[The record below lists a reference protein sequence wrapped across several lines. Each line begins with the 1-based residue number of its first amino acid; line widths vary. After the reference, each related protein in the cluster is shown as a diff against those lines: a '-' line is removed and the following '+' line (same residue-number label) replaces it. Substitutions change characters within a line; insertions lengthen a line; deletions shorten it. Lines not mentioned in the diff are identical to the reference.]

1 MYSIGIY
8 IFVLGMLIAAIF
20 HKKARKMVVGI
31 GQTYILLRRH
41 IKKGD
46 RVVWFHAA
54 SLGEFEQGRPLMER
68 LRKECPEYKI
78 LLTFFSPSGYE
89 VRKDYEGADLV
100 CYLPFDTPG
109 NALSFLRLAH
119 PEIAIFIKYEF
130 WTNYLVLCRLK
141 GIKTYSVSSIFR
153 PDQYFFKW
161 HMFGKYPTLK
171 PLRQFNH
178 LFVQNESSKKL
189 LGEYGIKNVTVVGDT
204 RLDRVIAIKDAAAPL
219 PLVERFVGDA
229 PCFIA
234 GSSWGPDEEIYIP
247 YFAKHKDWKLIIA
260 PHVISETHLK
270 DIEKLLDDN
279 GFSHVRYT
287 ELEATPAPSLTSDP
301 SPVSPRGEADTL
313 PLAKDTTPPLGE
325 VREGSGSGSAL
336 IINCFGKLSSIYRY
350 GKVALVGGGF
360 GVGIHNV
367 PEAAVYGIPV
377 LFGPNNQKFREAQAL
392 KACRGSF
399 EYQDDATFAAL
410 MDNFINNPEALKKAG
425 EAAGNYINANA
436 GAADKCFTAIFK
448 K

>member
-1 MYSIGIY
+1 MI
-8 IFVLGMLIAAIF
+8 LAALF

-31 GQTYILLRRH
+31 SQTYILLRRH
-41 IKKGD
+41 IKKAD

-68 LRKECPEYKI
+68 LRVEHPEYKI

-119 PEIAIFIKYEF
+119 PEIALFIKYEF
-130 WTNYLVLCRLK
+130 WTNYLTACRRK

-161 HMFGKYPTLK
+161 YGTLK
-171 PLRQFNH
+171 PIRQFTH
-178 LFVQNESSKKL
+178 LFVQNETSRKL
-189 LGEYGIKNVTVVGDT
+189 LAEHGISNVTVVGDT

-219 PLVERFVGDA
+219 PLVEQFAGTS

-247 YFAKHKDWKLIIA
+247 YFAHHKDWKLIIA

-270 DIEKLLDDN
+270 EIENLLDEN
-279 GFSHVRYT
+279 GFTHKRYT
-287 ELEATPAPSLTSDP
+287 EVERATLTPHDEP
-301 SPVSPRGEADTL
+301 GDQPGGSPN
-313 PLAKDTTPPLGE
+313 
-325 VREGSGSGSAL
+325 REGNAPQDKKSPDAL
-336 IINCFGKLSSIYRY
+336 IVNCFGKLSSIYRY

-392 KACRGSF
+392 KACGGSF
-399 EYQDDATFAAL
+399 EYQDADSFAAI
-410 MDNFINNPEALKKAG
+410 MDKFITSPTDLQKAG
-425 EAAGNYINANA
+425 QAAGNYINANA
-436 GAADKCFTAIFK
+436 GAADKCFNSIFN
-448 K
+448 

>member
-1 MYSIGIY
+1 MYTIGIY

-31 GQTYILLRRH
+31 GQTYLLLRRH
-41 IKKGD
+41 IKNTD

-68 LRKECPEYKI
+68 LRVEHPEYKI
-78 LLTFFSPSGYE
+78 LLTFYSPSGYE

-109 NALSFLRLAH
+109 NALSFIRLAH

-130 WTNYLVLCRLK
+130 WTNYLITCRRK

-171 PLRQFNH
+171 PLRQFDH

-189 LGEYGIKNVTVVGDT
+189 LAEYGINCVTVVGDT
-204 RLDRVIAIKDAAAPL
+204 RLDRVIAIKNAAAPL
-219 PLVERFVGDA
+219 PLVEKFAGNS

-247 YFAKHKDWKLIIA
+247 YFGKHKDWKLIIA

-279 GFSHVRYT
+279 GFMSVRYT
-287 ELEATPAPSLTSDP
+287 EIEDGTQS
-301 SPVSPRGEADTL
+301 GEGA
-313 PLAKDTTPPLGE
+313 
-325 VREGSGSGSAL
+325 SAL
-336 IINCFGKLSSIYRY
+336 IVNCFGKLSSIYRY

-392 KACRGSF
+392 KACGGSF
-399 EYQDDATFAAL
+399 EYQDDASFAAL
-410 MDNFINNPEALKKAG
+410 MDNFINNPEALKQAG

-436 GAADKCFTAIFK
+436 GAAEKCFTAIFN
-448 K
+448 

>member
-1 MYSIGIY
+1 MYTIGIY
-8 IFVLGMLIAAIF
+8 VYVWGMLIAALF

-31 GQTYILLRRH
+31 TQTYILLRRH
-41 IKKGD
+41 IKKTD

-68 LRKECPEYKI
+68 LRTECPEYKI

-130 WTNYLVLCRLK
+130 WTNYLITCRKK

-171 PLRQFNH
+171 PLRQFDH

-189 LGEYGIKNVTVVGDT
+189 LAEYGINCVTVVGDT
-204 RLDRVIAIKDAAAPL
+204 RLDRVIAIKNAAAPL
-219 PLVERFVGDA
+219 PLVEKFAGNS

-247 YFAKHKDWKLIIA
+247 YFGKHKDWKLIIA

-279 GFSHVRYT
+279 GFKSVRYT
-287 ELEATPAPSLTSDP
+287 EIEDGTQS
-301 SPVSPRGEADTL
+301 GEGA
-313 PLAKDTTPPLGE
+313 
-325 VREGSGSGSAL
+325 SAL

-377 LFGPNNQKFREAQAL
+377 LFGPNNEKFREAQAL
-392 KACRGSF
+392 KACGGSF
-399 EYQDDATFAAL
+399 EYQDDVSFAAL
-410 MDNFINNPEALKKAG
+410 MDNFINNPEALQKAG
-425 EAAGNYINANA
+425 EAAGSYINANA
-436 GAADKCFTAIFK
+436 GAADKCFNAIFLNK
-448 K
+448 

>member
-1 MYSIGIY
+1 
-8 IFVLGMLIAAIF
+8 
-20 HKKARKMVVGI
+20 MVVGI
-31 GQTYILLRRH
+31 SQTYILLRRH
-41 IKKGD
+41 IKKTD

-68 LRKECPEYKI
+68 LRTECPEYKI

-130 WTNYLVLCRLK
+130 WLNYLVTCRRK

-153 PDQYFFKW
+153 PDQYFFKL
-161 HMFGKYPTLK
+161 HFFGKFPALRSI
-171 PLRQFNH
+171 RQFSH
-178 LFVQNESSKKL
+178 LFVQNETSRKL
-189 LGEYGIKNVTVVGDT
+189 LEEHGIKKVTVVGDT

-219 PLVERFVGDA
+219 PLVEQFAGDA

-247 YFAKHKDWKLIIA
+247 YFAQHKDWKLIIA

-270 DIEKLLDDN
+270 DIEKLLEDN
-279 GFSHVRYT
+279 GFKSIRYT
-287 ELEATPAPSLTSDP
+287 NLE
-301 SPVSPRGEADTL
+301 
-313 PLAKDTTPPLGE
+313 KGE
-325 VREGSGSGSAL
+325 VMPATETEGQAL

-377 LFGPNNQKFREAQAL
+377 LFGPNNEKFREAQAL
-392 KACRGSF
+392 KACGGSF
-399 EYQDDATFAAL
+399 EYQDDASFATL
-410 MDNFINNPEALKKAG
+410 MDNFINNPEDLQKAG
-425 EAAGNYINANA
+425 EAAGGYINANA
-436 GAADKCFTAIFK
+436 GAADKCFNAIFLNK
-448 K
+448 

>member
-1 MYSIGIY
+1 MYTLGIY

-31 GQTYILLRRH
+31 SQTYLLLRRH
-41 IKKGD
+41 IKKTD

-68 LRKECPEYKI
+68 LRVEHPEYKI

-130 WTNYLVLCRLK
+130 WTNYLITCRRK
-141 GIKTYSVSSIFR
+141 GVKTYSVSSIFR

-171 PLRQFNH
+171 PLRQFDH

-189 LGEYGIKNVTVVGDT
+189 LADYGINCVTVVGDT
-204 RLDRVIAIKDAAAPL
+204 RLDRVIAIKNAAAPL
-219 PLVERFVGDA
+219 PLVEQFAGNS

-247 YFAKHKDWKLIIA
+247 YFSKHKDWKLIIA

-279 GFSHVRYT
+279 GFKSVRYT
-287 ELEATPAPSLTSDP
+287 EIEKGAQS
-301 SPVSPRGEADTL
+301 GEGA
-313 PLAKDTTPPLGE
+313 
-325 VREGSGSGSAL
+325 SAL
-336 IINCFGKLSSIYRY
+336 IVNCFGKLSSIYRY

-377 LFGPNNQKFREAQAL
+377 IFGPNNQKFREAQAL
-392 KACRGSF
+392 RACGGSF
-399 EYQDDATFAAL
+399 EYQDDASFAAL
-410 MDNFINNPEALKKAG
+410 MDNFINNPEALQKAG
-425 EAAGNYINANA
+425 EAAGGYINSNA
-436 GAADKCFTAIFK
+436 GAAEKCFNAIFETSSVA
-448 K
+448 

>member
-1 MYSIGIY
+1 MYTIGLY
-8 IFVLGMLIAAIF
+8 LMVLGMMIASIF

-31 GQTYILLRRH
+31 PQTYLLLRRH
-41 IKKGD
+41 IKKTD

-68 LRKECPEYKI
+68 LRTECPEYKI

-130 WTNYLVLCRLK
+130 WLNYLLICRRK

-161 HMFGKYPTLK
+161 HLFGKYPALK
-171 PLRQFNH
+171 AIRQFNH
-178 LFVQNESSKKL
+178 LFVQNERSKNL
-189 LGEYGIKNVTVVGDT
+189 LVEHGIENVTVVGDT

-219 PLVERFVGDA
+219 PLVEQFAGDA

-247 YFAKHKDWKLIIA
+247 YFAQHKDWKLIIA

-270 DIEKLLDDN
+270 DIEKLLEDN
-279 GFSHVRYT
+279 GFKSIRYT
-287 ELEATPAPSLTSDP
+287 ELEKGGQMPATSET
-301 SPVSPRGEADTL
+301 
-313 PLAKDTTPPLGE
+313 
-325 VREGSGSGSAL
+325 EGQAL
-336 IINCFGKLSSIYRY
+336 IVNCFGKLSSIYRY

-377 LFGPNNQKFREAQAL
+377 LFGPNNEKFREAQAL
-392 KACRGSF
+392 KACGGSF
-399 EYQDDATFAAL
+399 EYQDDASFATL

-425 EAAGNYINANA
+425 EAAGGYINANA
-436 GAADKCFTAIFK
+436 GAADKCFNAIFH
-448 K
+448 

>member
-1 MYSIGIY
+1 M
-8 IFVLGMLIAAIF
+8 IFAAIF
-20 HKKARKMVVGI
+20 NKKARKMVVGI
-31 GQTYILLRRH
+31 AQTYTLLRRH
-41 IKKGD
+41 IKKTD

-68 LRKECPEYKI
+68 LRMERPEYKI

-119 PEIAIFIKYEF
+119 PEIAVFIKYEF
-130 WTNYLVLCRLK
+130 WTNYLTTCRRK
-141 GIKTYSVSSIFR
+141 GIKVYSVSSIFR
-153 PDQYFFKW
+153 PDQHFFKW
-161 HMFGKYPTLK
+161 YGSLK
-171 PLRQFNH
+171 PIRQFTH
-178 LFVQNESSKKL
+178 LFVQNETSRKL
-189 LGEYGIKNVTVVGDT
+189 LEEHGISNVTVVGDT
-204 RLDRVIAIKDAAAPL
+204 RLDRVIAIKEAAAPL
-219 PLVERFVGDA
+219 PLVEQFAGDA

-247 YFAKHKDWKLIIA
+247 YFAQHRDWKLIIA

-279 GFSHVRYT
+279 GISHIRYT
-287 ELEATPAPSLTSDP
+287 LLEQDGSLKS
-301 SPVSPRGEADTL
+301 
-313 PLAKDTTPPLGE
+313 
-325 VREGSGSGSAL
+325 EGSRAL
-336 IINCFGKLSSIYRY
+336 IVNCFGKLSSIYRY

-377 LFGPNNQKFREAQAL
+377 IFGPNNQKFREAQAL
-392 KACRGSF
+392 KACGGSF
-399 EYQDDATFAAL
+399 EYQDDESFAAI
-410 MDNFINNPEALKKAG
+410 MDKFISSPADLQKAG
-425 EAAGNYINANA
+425 QAAGDYINANA
-436 GAADKCFTAIFK
+436 GAADKCFSAIFK
-448 K
+448 SNA

>member
-1 MYSIGIY
+1 MYTIGIY

-31 GQTYILLRRH
+31 GQTYLLLRRH
-41 IKKGD
+41 IKKTD

-68 LRKECPEYKI
+68 LRVEHPEYKI
-78 LLTFFSPSGYE
+78 LLTFYSPSGYE

-130 WTNYLVLCRLK
+130 WTNYLIACRRK
-141 GIKTYSVSSIFR
+141 GVKTYSVSSIFR

-161 HMFGKYPTLK
+161 HIFGKYPAIK
-171 PLRQFNH
+171 PLRQFDH

-189 LGEYGIKNVTVVGDT
+189 LADSGINCVTVVGDT
-204 RLDRVIAIKDAAAPL
+204 RLDRVIAIKNAAAPL
-219 PLVERFVGDA
+219 PLVEQFAGDS

-247 YFAKHKDWKLIIA
+247 YFAQHKDWKLIIA

-270 DIEKLLDDN
+270 EIEALLNDN
-279 GFSHVRYT
+279 GITHVRYT
-287 ELEATPAPSLTSDP
+287 QLEKNEV
-301 SPVSPRGEADTL
+301 PVSS
-313 PLAKDTTPPLGE
+313 E
-325 VREGSGSGSAL
+325 VGAL
-336 IINCFGKLSSIYRY
+336 IVNCFGKLSSIYRY

-360 GVGIHNV
+360 GMGIHNV

-392 KACRGSF
+392 KACGGSF
-399 EYQDDATFAAL
+399 EYQDNASFAAL

-425 EAAGNYINANA
+425 DAADGYINANA
-436 GAADKCFTAIFK
+436 GATDKCFNAIFN
-448 K
+448 

>member
-1 MYSIGIY
+1 M
-8 IFVLGMLIAAIF
+8 MIASIF

-31 GQTYILLRRH
+31 PQTYLLLRRH
-41 IKKGD
+41 IKKTD

-68 LRKECPEYKI
+68 LRTECPEYKI

-130 WTNYLVLCRLK
+130 WLNYLLICRRK

-161 HMFGKYPTLK
+161 HLFGKYPALK
-171 PLRQFNH
+171 AIRQFNH
-178 LFVQNESSKKL
+178 LFVQNERSKNL
-189 LGEYGIKNVTVVGDT
+189 LVEHGIENVTVVGDT

-219 PLVERFVGDA
+219 PLVEQFAGDA

-247 YFAKHKDWKLIIA
+247 YFAQHKDWKLIIA

-270 DIEKLLDDN
+270 DIEKLLEDN
-279 GFSHVRYT
+279 GFKSIRYT
-287 ELEATPAPSLTSDP
+287 ELEKGGQMPATSET
-301 SPVSPRGEADTL
+301 
-313 PLAKDTTPPLGE
+313 
-325 VREGSGSGSAL
+325 EGQAL
-336 IINCFGKLSSIYRY
+336 IVNCFGKLSSIYRY

-377 LFGPNNQKFREAQAL
+377 LFGPNNEKFREAQAL
-392 KACRGSF
+392 KACGGSF
-399 EYQDDATFAAL
+399 EYQDDASFAAL

-425 EAAGNYINANA
+425 EAAGGYINANA
-436 GAADKCFTAIFK
+436 GAADKCFNAIFH
-448 K
+448 

>member
-1 MYSIGIY
+1 MYTLGIY

-20 HKKARKMVVGI
+20 HKKARKMVMGI
-31 GQTYILLRRH
+31 SQTYLLLRRH
-41 IKKGD
+41 IKKTD

-68 LRKECPEYKI
+68 LRVEHPEYKI
-78 LLTFFSPSGYE
+78 LLTFYSPSGYE

-130 WTNYLVLCRLK
+130 WTNYLITCRRK

-171 PLRQFNH
+171 PLRQFDH

-189 LGEYGIKNVTVVGDT
+189 LAEYGINCVTVVGDT
-204 RLDRVIAIKDAAAPL
+204 RLDRVIAIKNAAAPL
-219 PLVERFVGDA
+219 PLVEKFAGNS

-247 YFAKHKDWKLIIA
+247 YFGKHKDWKLIIA

-279 GFSHVRYT
+279 GISHLRYT
-287 ELEATPAPSLTSDP
+287 ELEK
-301 SPVSPRGEADTL
+301 GE
-313 PLAKDTTPPLGE
+313 
-325 VREGSGSGSAL
+325 SAL
-336 IINCFGKLSSIYRY
+336 STEFGALIVNCFGKLSSIYRY

-377 LFGPNNQKFREAQAL
+377 IFGPNNEKFREARAL
-392 KACRGSF
+392 KACGGSF
-399 EYQDDATFAAL
+399 EYQDAESFAAI
-410 MDNFINNPEALKKAG
+410 MDKFITSPADLQKAG
-425 EAAGNYINANA
+425 QAAGGYINANA
-436 GAADKCFTAIFK
+436 GAADKCFNAIFN
-448 K
+448 

>member
-1 MYSIGIY
+1 MYTIGIY

-31 GQTYILLRRH
+31 GQTYLLLRRH
-41 IKKGD
+41 IKKTD

-68 LRKECPEYKI
+68 LRVEHPEYKI
-78 LLTFFSPSGYE
+78 LLTFYSPSGYE

-109 NALSFLRLAH
+109 NAFSFLRLAH

-130 WTNYLVLCRLK
+130 WTNYLIACRRK
-141 GIKTYSVSSIFR
+141 GVKTYSVSSIFR

-171 PLRQFNH
+171 PLRQFDH

-189 LGEYGIKNVTVVGDT
+189 LADSGINCVTVVGDT
-204 RLDRVIAIKDAAAPL
+204 RLDRVIAIKNAAAPL
-219 PLVERFVGDA
+219 PLVEQFAGDS

-247 YFAKHKDWKLIIA
+247 YFAQHKDWKLIIA

-270 DIEKLLDDN
+270 EIEALLNDN
-279 GFSHVRYT
+279 GITHVRYT
-287 ELEATPAPSLTSDP
+287 QLEKNEV
-301 SPVSPRGEADTL
+301 PVSS
-313 PLAKDTTPPLGE
+313 E
-325 VREGSGSGSAL
+325 VGAL
-336 IINCFGKLSSIYRY
+336 IVNCFGKLSSIYRY

-360 GVGIHNV
+360 GMGIHNV

-392 KACRGSF
+392 KACGGSF
-399 EYQDDATFAAL
+399 EYQDNASFAAL

-425 EAAGNYINANA
+425 DAADGYINANA
-436 GAADKCFTAIFK
+436 GATDKCFNAIFN
-448 K
+448 

>member
-1 MYSIGIY
+1 MI
-8 IFVLGMLIAAIF
+8 IAALF

-31 GQTYILLRRH
+31 SQTYSLLRRH
-41 IKKGD
+41 IKKTD

-68 LRKECPEYKI
+68 LHKECPEYKI

-130 WTNYLVLCRLK
+130 WTNYLVTCRRK

-161 HMFGKYPTLK
+161 HLFGKYPTLK
-171 PLRQFNH
+171 PIRQFDH
-178 LFVQNESSKKL
+178 LFVQNEISKQIL
-189 LGEYGIKNVTVVGDT
+189 AEHGINNVTVVGDT

-219 PLVERFVGDA
+219 PLVEQFVGDA
-229 PCFIA
+229 PCFVA

-247 YFAKHKDWKLIIA
+247 YFGQHKDWKLIIA
-260 PHVISETHLK
+260 PHVISESHLK
-270 DIEKLLDDN
+270 DIEQLLDDN
-279 GFSHVRYT
+279 GFAHVRYT
-287 ELEATPAPSLTSDP
+287 ELENNPNAFPSTELSD
-301 SPVSPRGEADTL
+301 
-313 PLAKDTTPPLGE
+313 E
-325 VREGSGSGSAL
+325 VKGAAL

-377 LFGPNNQKFREAQAL
+377 IFGPNNQKFREAQAL
-392 KACRGSF
+392 KACGGSF
-399 EYQDDATFAAL
+399 EYQDEASFAAL
-410 MDNFINNPEALKKAG
+410 MDNFINDSEALRKAG
-425 EAAGNYINANA
+425 EMAGGYINANA

-448 K
+448 

>member
-1 MYSIGIY
+1 MYTIGIY

-31 GQTYILLRRH
+31 GQTYLLLRRH
-41 IKKGD
+41 IKNTD

-68 LRKECPEYKI
+68 LRVEHPEYKI
-78 LLTFFSPSGYE
+78 LLTFYSPSGYE

-109 NALSFLRLAH
+109 NALSFIRLAH

-130 WTNYLVLCRLK
+130 WTNYLITCRRK

-171 PLRQFNH
+171 PLRQFDH

-189 LGEYGIKNVTVVGDT
+189 LAEHGINCVTVVGDT
-204 RLDRVIAIKDAAAPL
+204 RLDRVIAIKNAAAPL
-219 PLVERFVGDA
+219 PLVEKFAGNS

-247 YFAKHKDWKLIIA
+247 YFGKHKDWKLIIA

-279 GFSHVRYT
+279 GFKSVRYT
-287 ELEATPAPSLTSDP
+287 EIEDGTQS
-301 SPVSPRGEADTL
+301 GEGA
-313 PLAKDTTPPLGE
+313 
-325 VREGSGSGSAL
+325 SAL
-336 IINCFGKLSSIYRY
+336 IVNCFGKLSSIYRY

-392 KACRGSF
+392 KACGGSF
-399 EYQDDATFAAL
+399 EYQEDASFAAL
-410 MDNFINNPEALKKAG
+410 MDNFINNPETLQKAG
-425 EAAGNYINANA
+425 QAAGNYINANA
-436 GAADKCFTAIFK
+436 GAADKCFNAIFN
-448 K
+448 

>member
-1 MYSIGIY
+1 MYTIGIY

-20 HKKARKMVVGI
+20 HKKARKMVMGI
-31 GQTYILLRRH
+31 SQTYILLRRH
-41 IKKGD
+41 IKKTD

-68 LRKECPEYKI
+68 LHKECPEYKI
-78 LLTFFSPSGYE
+78 LLTFYSPSGYE

-130 WTNYLVLCRLK
+130 WTNYLITCRKK

-171 PLRQFNH
+171 PLRQFDH

-189 LGEYGIKNVTVVGDT
+189 LAEYGINCVTVVGDT
-204 RLDRVIAIKDAAAPL
+204 RLDRVIAIKNAAAPL
-219 PLVERFVGDA
+219 PLVEKFAGNS

-247 YFAKHKDWKLIIA
+247 YFGKHKDWKLIIA

-279 GFSHVRYT
+279 GFKSVRYT
-287 ELEATPAPSLTSDP
+287 EIEDGTQS
-301 SPVSPRGEADTL
+301 GEGA
-313 PLAKDTTPPLGE
+313 
-325 VREGSGSGSAL
+325 SAL

-377 LFGPNNQKFREAQAL
+377 LFGPNNEKFREAQAL
-392 KACRGSF
+392 KACGGSF
-399 EYQDDATFAAL
+399 EYQDDVSFAAL
-410 MDNFINNPEALKKAG
+410 MDNFINNPEALQKAG
-425 EAAGNYINANA
+425 EAAGSYINANA
-436 GAADKCFTAIFK
+436 GAADKCFNAIFLNK
-448 K
+448 

>member
-1 MYSIGIY
+1 MYTIGIY

-31 GQTYILLRRH
+31 GQTYLLLRRH
-41 IKKGD
+41 IKNTD

-68 LRKECPEYKI
+68 LRVEHPEYKI
-78 LLTFFSPSGYE
+78 LLTFYSPSGYE

-109 NALSFLRLAH
+109 NALSFIRLAH

-130 WTNYLVLCRLK
+130 WTNYLITCRRK

-171 PLRQFNH
+171 PLRQFDH

-189 LGEYGIKNVTVVGDT
+189 LAEHGINCVTVVGDT
-204 RLDRVIAIKDAAAPL
+204 RLDRVIAIKNAAAPL
-219 PLVERFVGDA
+219 PLVEKFAGNS

-247 YFAKHKDWKLIIA
+247 YFGKHKDWKLIIA

-279 GFSHVRYT
+279 GFKFVRYT
-287 ELEATPAPSLTSDP
+287 EIEDGTQS
-301 SPVSPRGEADTL
+301 GEGA
-313 PLAKDTTPPLGE
+313 
-325 VREGSGSGSAL
+325 SAL
-336 IINCFGKLSSIYRY
+336 IVNCFGKLSSIYRY

-377 LFGPNNQKFREAQAL
+377 IFGPNNEKFREAQAL
-392 KACRGSF
+392 KACGGSF
-399 EYQDDATFAAL
+399 EYQDDASFAAL
-410 MDNFINNPEALKKAG
+410 MDNFINNPETLQKAG
-425 EAAGNYINANA
+425 QAAGNYINANA
-436 GAADKCFTAIFK
+436 GAADKCFNAIFN
-448 K
+448 

>member
-1 MYSIGIY
+1 MYTIGIY

-31 GQTYILLRRH
+31 GQTYLLLRRH
-41 IKKGD
+41 IKNTD

-68 LRKECPEYKI
+68 LRVEHPEYKI
-78 LLTFFSPSGYE
+78 LLTFYSPSGYE

-109 NALSFLRLAH
+109 NALSFIRLAH

-130 WTNYLVLCRLK
+130 WTNYLITCHRK

-171 PLRQFNH
+171 PLRQFDH

-189 LGEYGIKNVTVVGDT
+189 LAEHGINCVTVVGDT
-204 RLDRVIAIKDAAAPL
+204 RLDRVIAIKNAAAPL
-219 PLVERFVGDA
+219 PLVEKFAGNS

-234 GSSWGPDEEIYIP
+234 GSSWGPDEEIFIP
-247 YFAKHKDWKLIIA
+247 YFGKHKDWKLIIA

-279 GFSHVRYT
+279 GFKSVRYT
-287 ELEATPAPSLTSDP
+287 EIEDGTQS
-301 SPVSPRGEADTL
+301 GEGA
-313 PLAKDTTPPLGE
+313 
-325 VREGSGSGSAL
+325 SAL
-336 IINCFGKLSSIYRY
+336 IVNCFGKLSSIYRY

-392 KACRGSF
+392 KACGGSF
-399 EYQDDATFAAL
+399 EYQDDVSFAAL
-410 MDNFINNPEALKKAG
+410 MDNFINNPETLQKAG
-425 EAAGNYINANA
+425 QAAGNYINANA
-436 GAADKCFTAIFK
+436 GAADKCFNAIFN
-448 K
+448 

>member
-1 MYSIGIY
+1 MYTIGIY

-31 GQTYILLRRH
+31 GQTYLLLRRH
-41 IKKGD
+41 IKKTD

-68 LRKECPEYKI
+68 LRVEHPEYKI
-78 LLTFFSPSGYE
+78 LLTFYSPSGYE

-109 NALSFLRLAH
+109 NAFSFLRLAH

-130 WTNYLVLCRLK
+130 WTNYLITCRRK
-141 GIKTYSVSSIFR
+141 GIKIYSVSSIFR

-161 HMFGKYPTLK
+161 HIFGKYPALK
-171 PLRQFNH
+171 PLRQFDH

-189 LGEYGIKNVTVVGDT
+189 LADSGINCVTVVGDT
-204 RLDRVIAIKDAAAPL
+204 RLDRVIAIKNAAAPL
-219 PLVERFVGDA
+219 PLVEQFAGDS

-247 YFAKHKDWKLIIA
+247 YFAQHKDWKLIIA

-270 DIEKLLDDN
+270 EIEALLNDN
-279 GFSHVRYT
+279 GITHVRYT
-287 ELEATPAPSLTSDP
+287 QLEKNEV
-301 SPVSPRGEADTL
+301 PVSS
-313 PLAKDTTPPLGE
+313 E
-325 VREGSGSGSAL
+325 VGAL
-336 IINCFGKLSSIYRY
+336 IVNCFGKLSSIYRY

-360 GVGIHNV
+360 GMGIHNV

-392 KACRGSF
+392 KACGGSF
-399 EYQDDATFAAL
+399 EYQDNASFAAL

-425 EAAGNYINANA
+425 DAADGYINANA
-436 GAADKCFTAIFK
+436 GATDKCFNAIFN
-448 K
+448 

>member
-1 MYSIGIY
+1 MYTIGIY

-31 GQTYILLRRH
+31 GQTYLLLRRH
-41 IKKGD
+41 IKKTD

-68 LRKECPEYKI
+68 LRVEHPEYKI
-78 LLTFFSPSGYE
+78 LLTFYSPSGYE

-109 NALSFLRLAH
+109 NAFSFLRLAH

-130 WTNYLVLCRLK
+130 WTNYLITCRRK
-141 GIKTYSVSSIFR
+141 GVKIYSVSSIFR

-161 HMFGKYPTLK
+161 HIFGKYPAIK
-171 PLRQFNH
+171 PLRQFDH

-189 LGEYGIKNVTVVGDT
+189 LADSGINCVTVVGDT
-204 RLDRVIAIKDAAAPL
+204 RLDRVIAIKNAAAPL
-219 PLVERFVGDA
+219 PLVEQFAGDS

-247 YFAKHKDWKLIIA
+247 YFAQHKDWKLIIA

-270 DIEKLLDDN
+270 EIEALLNDN
-279 GFSHVRYT
+279 GITHVRYT
-287 ELEATPAPSLTSDP
+287 QLEKNEV
-301 SPVSPRGEADTL
+301 PVSS
-313 PLAKDTTPPLGE
+313 E
-325 VREGSGSGSAL
+325 VGAL
-336 IINCFGKLSSIYRY
+336 IVNCFGKLSSIYRY

-360 GVGIHNV
+360 GMGIHNV

-392 KACRGSF
+392 KACGGSF
-399 EYQDDATFAAL
+399 EYQDNASFAAL
-410 MDNFINNPEALKKAG
+410 MDNFINNPEALKNAG
-425 EAAGNYINANA
+425 DAADSYINTNA
-436 GAADKCFTAIFK
+436 GATDKCFNAIFN
-448 K
+448 

>member
-1 MYSIGIY
+1 MYTIGIY

-31 GQTYILLRRH
+31 GQTYLLLRRH
-41 IKKGD
+41 IKKTD

-68 LRKECPEYKI
+68 LRVEHPEYKI
-78 LLTFFSPSGYE
+78 LLTFYSPSGYE

-109 NALSFLRLAH
+109 NAFSFLRLAH

-130 WTNYLVLCRLK
+130 WTNYLITCRRK
-141 GIKTYSVSSIFR
+141 GIKIYSVSSIFR

-161 HMFGKYPTLK
+161 HIFGKYPALK
-171 PLRQFNH
+171 PLRQFDH

-189 LGEYGIKNVTVVGDT
+189 LADSGINCVTVVGDT
-204 RLDRVIAIKDAAAPL
+204 RLDRVIAIKNAAAPL
-219 PLVERFVGDA
+219 PLVEQFAGDS

-247 YFAKHKDWKLIIA
+247 YFAQHKDWKLIIA

-270 DIEKLLDDN
+270 EIEALLNDN
-279 GFSHVRYT
+279 GITHVRYT
-287 ELEATPAPSLTSDP
+287 QLEKNEV
-301 SPVSPRGEADTL
+301 PVSS
-313 PLAKDTTPPLGE
+313 E
-325 VREGSGSGSAL
+325 VGAL
-336 IINCFGKLSSIYRY
+336 IVNCFGKLSSIYRY

-392 KACRGSF
+392 KACGGSF
-399 EYQDDATFAAL
+399 EYQDNASFAAL

-425 EAAGNYINANA
+425 DAADGYINANA
-436 GAADKCFTAIFK
+436 GATDKCFNAIFN
-448 K
+448 

>member
-1 MYSIGIY
+1 MYSIGLY
-8 IFVLGMLIAAIF
+8 LFTWGMIIAAIF

-31 GQTYILLRRH
+31 SQTYTLLRRH
-41 IKKGD
+41 IKKTD

-68 LRKECPEYKI
+68 LRIEHPEYKI

-119 PEIAIFIKYEF
+119 PEIAVFIKYEF
-130 WTNYLVLCRLK
+130 WTNYLTTCRRK

-153 PDQYFFKW
+153 PEQHFFKW
-161 HMFGKYPTLK
+161 YSTLK
-171 PLRQFNH
+171 PIKQFTH
-178 LFVQNESSKKL
+178 LFVQNETSKKL
-189 LGEYGIKNVTVVGDT
+189 LAEHGITNVTVVGDT
-204 RLDRVIAIKDAAAPL
+204 RLDRVIAIKEASKPL
-219 PLVERFVGDA
+219 PLVEQFAGDD

-270 DIEKLLDDN
+270 DIEKLLEEN
-279 GFSHVRYT
+279 GIQSARYT
-287 ELEATPAPSLTSDP
+287 EIEQSGCIPSF
-301 SPVSPRGEADTL
+301 
-313 PLAKDTTPPLGE
+313 E
-325 VREGSGSGSAL
+325 VGAL

-392 KACRGSF
+392 KACGGSF
-399 EYQDDATFAAL
+399 EYQDAESFAAI
-410 MDNFINNPEALKKAG
+410 MDKFLSSPDALQKAG
-425 EAAGNYINANA
+425 QAAGNYINANA
-436 GAADKCFTAIFK
+436 GAADKCFNAIFNA
-448 K
+448 

>member
-1 MYSIGIY
+1 MYTLGIY

-31 GQTYILLRRH
+31 SQTYLLLRRH
-41 IKKGD
+41 IKKTD

-68 LRKECPEYKI
+68 LRVEHPEYKI
-78 LLTFFSPSGYE
+78 LLTFYSPSGYE

-130 WTNYLVLCRLK
+130 WTNYLITCRRK
-141 GIKTYSVSSIFR
+141 GVKTYSVSSIFR

-171 PLRQFNH
+171 PLRQFDH

-189 LGEYGIKNVTVVGDT
+189 LADYGINCVTVVGDT
-204 RLDRVIAIKDAAAPL
+204 RLDRVIAIKNAAAPL
-219 PLVERFVGDA
+219 PLVEQFAGNS

-247 YFAKHKDWKLIIA
+247 YFSKHKDWKLIIA

-279 GFSHVRYT
+279 GFKSVRYT
-287 ELEATPAPSLTSDP
+287 EIEKGAQS
-301 SPVSPRGEADTL
+301 GEGA
-313 PLAKDTTPPLGE
+313 
-325 VREGSGSGSAL
+325 SAL
-336 IINCFGKLSSIYRY
+336 IVNCFGKLSSIYRY

-377 LFGPNNQKFREAQAL
+377 IFGPNNQKFREAQAL
-392 KACRGSF
+392 RACGGSF
-399 EYQDDATFAAL
+399 EYQDDASFAAL
-410 MDNFINNPEALKKAG
+410 MDNFINNPEALQKAG
-425 EAAGNYINANA
+425 EAAGGYINSNA
-436 GAADKCFTAIFK
+436 GAAEKCFNAIFETSSVA
-448 K
+448 